1 MTEPV
6 LQTTAKP
13 DTPAQEREL
22 DLQFRGDAR
31 EYFRVWAVNLCLTLL
46 TLGIFSAWAKVRK
59 KRYFYSHTTL
69 DRTPFQ
75 YLGQPLPILKGR
87 LIAAALFLLY
97 YGSSHYL
104 TALLP
109 YVLVAGVL
117 LAPWVIV
124 RSAAFNARY
133 SAYRNMTFGFDGRY
147 RDAVFALYWLGL
159 IPLLVAGTIFGWWG
173 NLFIGAGA
181 YAIFGLLFP
190 WWMRRLKHFLITHTA
205 FGGENGE
212 LSATG
217 RQFFRVYFMAG
228 LVVSLFGALTAGLAA
243 ALFGNLKHLTR
254 YAYILPVIPV
264 YVGYVLAYA
273 YVQAHNSNLVWN
285 HTRLG
290 PLRFKS
296 GLTARGMTG
305 LYIGNAL
312 AIIASLGLLTPWA
325 VIRTLRYRADHMQV
339 FQDGELTAFHSM
351 ESGAVR
357 ATGAEL
363 GEFFNVDL
371 SL

>member
-1 MTEPV
+1 MSEPV
-6 LQTTAKP
+6 LHTEAKP
-13 DTPAQEREL
+13 EALVPEREL
-22 DLQFRGDAR
+22 DLQFRGNAR

-59 KRYFYSHTTL
+59 KRYFYAHTTL
-69 DRTPFQ
+69 DHTPFQ

-87 LIAAALFLLY
+87 LMAAALFLLY
-97 YGSSHYL
+97 YGSSHFL

-109 YVLVAGVL
+109 YVLTAGVL

-124 RSAAFNARY
+124 RSAAFTARY

-147 RDAVFALYWLGL
+147 RDAVIALYWLGL

-173 NLFIGAGA
+173 NMPIGAGV
-181 YAIFGLLFP
+181 YAVFGLLFP
-190 WWMRRLKHFLITHTA
+190 WWMRRLKHFLITHSA
-205 FGGENGE
+205 FGGENGA

-228 LVVSLFGALTAGLAA
+228 LVVMLFAALTAGLVA
-243 ALFGNLKHLTR
+243 ALFSHIKVSS
-254 YAYILPVIPV
+254 YSFILPAIPG

-273 YVQAHNSNLVWN
+273 YLQAHNSNLVWN

-296 GLTARGMTG
+296 RLTARGLAG
-305 LYIGNAL
+305 LYLGNAL
-312 AIIASLGLLTPWA
+312 AIVASVGLLTPWA
-325 VIRTLRYRADHMQV
+325 VIRTLKYRADHMQV
-339 FQDGELTAFHSM
+339 FLDGDLAVFHSM
-351 ESGAVR
+351 DSAAVR

>member
-1 MTEPV
+1 MTQAV
-6 LQTTAKP
+6 LPREAKP
-13 DTPAQEREL
+13 DTPAPEREL
-22 DLQFRGDAR
+22 NLQFRGDAR
-31 EYFRVWAVNLCLTLL
+31 EYFRVWAVNLCLTLF

-69 DRTPFQ
+69 DRSPFQ

-97 YGSSHYL
+97 YGSSHFL
-104 TALLP
+104 TALMP
-109 YVLVAGVL
+109 YVLTIGVL

-173 NLFIGAGA
+173 NILIGAVV
-181 YAIFGLLFP
+181 YAVFGLLFP
-190 WWMRRLKHFLITHTA
+190 WWMRRLKHFLITHSA

-228 LVVSLFGALTAGLAA
+228 LVVTLFGALTAGLAA
-243 ALFGNLKHLTR
+243 ALFSNLKQLSQ
-254 YAYILPVIPV
+254 YAFILPAIPV
-264 YVGYVLAYA
+264 YVGYVLAFA

-296 GLTARGMTG
+296 SLTARGLAG
-305 LYIGNAL
+305 LYTGNAL
-312 AIIASLGLLTPWA
+312 AIVASVGLLTPWA
-325 VIRTLRYRADHMQV
+325 VIRTLKYRANHMQV
-339 FQDGELTAFHSM
+339 FLDGDLAAFHSM

-357 ATGAEL
+357 AAGAEL

>member
-1 MTEPV
+1 MTEPP
-6 LQTTAKP
+6 THTEAKP
-13 DTPAQEREL
+13 DTLASEREL
-22 DLQFRGDAR
+22 DLQFHGDAR
-31 EYFRVWAVNLCLTLL
+31 EYFRLWAVNLCLTLL

-59 KRYFYSHTTL
+59 KRYFYAHTTL
-69 DRTPFQ
+69 DHTPFQ
-75 YLGQPLPILKGR
+75 YLGQPIPILKGR
-87 LIAAALFLLY
+87 LIAAGLFLLY
-97 YGSSHYL
+97 YGSSHFL
-104 TALLP
+104 TAFLP
-109 YVLVAGVL
+109 YVLMAGVL

-133 SAYRNMTFGFDGRY
+133 SAYRNMTFSFDGRY
-147 RDAVFALYWLGL
+147 RDAVYALYWLGL
-159 IPLLVAGTIFGWWG
+159 IPMLVVGTIFGWWG
-173 NLFIGAGA
+173 NIAIGAGV
-181 YAIFGLLFP
+181 YAVFGLLFP
-190 WWMRRLKHFLITHTA
+190 WWMRRLKNFLIAHSV

-228 LVVSLFGALTAGLAA
+228 LVVTLFGALTAGLVAM
-243 ALFGNLKHLTR
+243 LFSQIKLPQFS
-254 YAYILPVIPV
+254 YILPAIPA
-264 YVGYVLAYA
+264 YVGYVLAFA

-296 GLTARGMTG
+296 SLTARGLAG
-305 LYIGNAL
+305 LYISNAL
-312 AIIASLGLLTPWA
+312 AIVASLGLFTPWA
-325 VIRTLRYRADHMQV
+325 VIRTLRYRAQHMQV
-339 FQDGELTAFHSM
+339 FLDGDLSSFHSM
-351 ESGAVR
+351 ASSAVR

>member
-1 MTEPV
+1 MTQPQLPTE
-6 LQTTAKP
+6 A
-13 DTPAQEREL
+13 TPHALAPEREL

-46 TLGIFSAWAKVRK
+46 TLGVFSAWAKVRK
-59 KRYFYSHTTL
+59 KRYFYAHTTL
-69 DRTPFQ
+69 DHTPFQ
-75 YLGQPLPILKGR
+75 YLGEPLPILKGR

-97 YGSSHYL
+97 YGSSHFL

-109 YVLVAGVL
+109 YVLTAGVIV
-117 LAPWVIV
+117 APWVIV
-124 RSAAFNARY
+124 RSAAFTARY
-133 SAYRNMTFGFDGRY
+133 SAYRNITFGFDGRY
-147 RDAVFALYWLGL
+147 RDALFALYWLGL

-173 NLFIGAGA
+173 NMLIGAGA
-181 YAIFGLLFP
+181 YAVFGLLFP
-190 WWMRRLKHFLITHTA
+190 WWMRRLKHFLITHSA

-243 ALFGNLKHLTR
+243 ALFSNMKSSP
-254 YAYILPVIPV
+254 YSFILPAIPV

-273 YVQAHNSNLVWN
+273 YIQAHNSNLVWN
-285 HTRLG
+285 HSRLG

-296 GLTARGMTG
+296 SLTARGLTG

-312 AIIASLGLLTPWA
+312 AIVASVGLLTPWA
-325 VIRTLRYRADHMQV
+325 VIRTLKYRADHMQV
-339 FQDGELTAFHSM
+339 FLDGDLAVFHSVD
-351 ESGAVR
+351 SATVR
-357 ATGAEL
+357 AAGAEL

>member
-6 LQTTAKP
+6 LHTEAKP
-13 DTPAQEREL
+13 DTLAPEREL
-22 DLQFRGDAR
+22 DLQFRGNAH

-59 KRYFYSHTTL
+59 KRYFYAHTTL
-69 DRTPFQ
+69 DHTPFQ
-75 YLGQPLPILKGR
+75 YLGEPLPILKGR
-87 LIAAALFLLY
+87 LIAVALFLLY
-97 YGSSHYL
+97 YGSNHFL

-109 YVLVAGVL
+109 YVLTAGVL
-117 LAPWVIV
+117 LAPWVVV

-133 SAYRNMTFGFDGRY
+133 SAYRNMTFRFEGRY

-159 IPLLVAGTIFGWWG
+159 IPLLVVGTIFGWWG
-173 NLFIGAGA
+173 NMLIGAA
-181 YAIFGLLFP
+181 VYSVFGLLFP
-190 WWMRRLKHFLITHTA
+190 WWMRRLKHFLITHSA

-228 LVVSLFGALTAGLAA
+228 LVVMLFGALTAGLAT
-243 ALFGNLKHLTR
+243 ALFGNFKLSQ
-254 YAYILPVIPV
+254 YAFILPAIPV

-273 YVQAHNSNLVWN
+273 YIQAHNSNLVWN

-296 GLTARGMTG
+296 SLTARGLAG

-312 AIIASLGLLTPWA
+312 AIVASVGLLTPWA
-325 VIRTLRYRADHMQV
+325 VVRTLKYRAERMQV
-339 FQDGELTAFHSM
+339 FLDGNFAAFHAM
-351 ESGAVR
+351 DSGAVR
-357 ATGAEL
+357 AAGAEL

>member
-1 MTEPV
+1 MTQAV
-6 LQTTAKP
+6 LPREAKP
-13 DTPAQEREL
+13 DTLAPEREL
-22 DLQFRGDAR
+22 DLQFHGDAR

-59 KRYFYSHTTL
+59 KRYFYAHTKL
-69 DRTPFQ
+69 DQTPFQ
-75 YLGQPLPILKGR
+75 YLGQPVPILKGR

-97 YGSSHYL
+97 YGSSHFL

-109 YVLVAGVL
+109 YVLTAGVL

-124 RSAAFNARY
+124 RSAAFTARY

-147 RDAVFALYWLGL
+147 RDALYTLYWLGL
-159 IPLLVAGTIFGWWG
+159 IPLLVAGTIFSWWG
-173 NLFIGAGA
+173 NIAIGAGA

-190 WWMRRLKHFLITHTA
+190 WWMRRLKHFLITHST

-228 LVVSLFGALTAGLAA
+228 LVVSLFAALAGGLVA
-243 ALFGNLKHLTR
+243 ALFNNSKLSQF
-254 YAYILPVIPV
+254 AFILPAIPV

-296 GLTARGMTG
+296 SLTARGLTG

-312 AIIASLGLLTPWA
+312 AIIVSIGLLTPWA
-325 VIRTLRYRADHMQV
+325 VIRTLKYRADHMQV
-339 FQDGELTAFHSM
+339 FLDGDLSTFHAVDSA
-351 ESGAVR
+351 AVR
-357 ATGAEL
+357 AAGAEL